1 MYVNLPQQT
10 SKVKVNDSKQLNLQK
25 KSAFAITPLWQ
36 DEALI
41 RSKLPKTRI
50 FLGHFLLDDLK
61 IIEEQ
66 DY

>member
-1 MYVNLPQQT
+1 MYVNLPLQT

-50 FLGHFLLDDLK
+50 FLG
-61 IIEEQ
+61 IS
-66 DY
+66 Y